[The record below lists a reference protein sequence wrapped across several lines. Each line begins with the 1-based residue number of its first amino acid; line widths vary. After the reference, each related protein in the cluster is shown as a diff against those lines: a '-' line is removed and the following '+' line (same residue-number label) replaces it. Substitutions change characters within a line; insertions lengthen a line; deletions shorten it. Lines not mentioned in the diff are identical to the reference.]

1 MSGRRANGTA
11 GIAVQDE
18 GPGVAPGEER
28 ADLRALLRARR
39 RDADGGF
46 GLGLAIG
53 RELAA
58 HMEGDLLLARAG
70 PGARFVV
77 RLPGESPPL
86 S

>member
-1 MSGRRANGTA
+1 VSRPNGAAEVAVEDTGP
-11 GIAVQDE
+11 GIAPDE
-18 GPGVAPGEER
+18 QEAIFER
-28 ADLRALLRARR
+28 FWRGSA

-58 HMEGDLLLARAG
+58 HMEGDLLLTRAG

-86 S
+86 G